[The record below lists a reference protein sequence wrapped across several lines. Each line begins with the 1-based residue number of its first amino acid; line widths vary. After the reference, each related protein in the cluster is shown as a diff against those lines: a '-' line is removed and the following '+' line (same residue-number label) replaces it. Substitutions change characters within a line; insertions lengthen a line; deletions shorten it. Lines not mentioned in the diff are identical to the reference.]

1 MSGGTQFGVIGF
13 KPISFIGINHCVTGF
28 GATLNRAAG
37 KKQNGP
43 QYSHIVMYTYF
54 LNLLSIQTL

>member
-1 MSGGTQFGVIGF
+1 MSSSTQFGSIDF
-13 KPISFIGINHCVTGF
+13 KPISFVRVNYCVTRF
-28 GATLNRAAG
+28 WTTLNRAAG

-43 QYSHIVMYTYF
+43 QYSHITMYTYF